1 MFENPSIEDC
11 CALLKRVK
19 NIAVVGLSP
28 NPSRPSF
35 GVSMQMKRYGF
46 NIIPVHPAAQEILG
60 EKVYAK
66 LADVPQAVDLVNVFR
81 SAEFIDGV
89 VDECIAIKAPA
100 LWIQDGIVNEAAA
113 ERARAAGITVIM
125 DRCIYRDYRNYC
137 AEK

>member
-1 MFENPSIEDC
+1 MFENPSIEAC
-11 CALLKRVK
+11 CALLARVK

-46 NIIPVHPAAQEILG
+46 NIIPVHPAAKEILG
-60 EKVYAK
+60 ENVYAT
-66 LADVPQAVDLVNVFR
+66 LADVREPIDLVNVFR

-100 LWIQDGIVNEAAA
+100 IWIQDGIVNEPAA
-113 ERARAAGITVIM
+113 ERARAAGITVVM
-125 DRCIYRDYRNYC
+125 DRCIYRDYRNHC
-137 AEK
+137 AQK